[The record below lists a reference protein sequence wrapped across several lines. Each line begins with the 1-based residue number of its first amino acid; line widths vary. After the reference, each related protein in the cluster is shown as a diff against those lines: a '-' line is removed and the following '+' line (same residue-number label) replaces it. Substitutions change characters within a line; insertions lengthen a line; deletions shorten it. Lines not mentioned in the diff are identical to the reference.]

1 MHIPRTRREH
11 IAFVLVI
18 LVSLFLV
25 TSAVKCDKTVK
36 RTQAEIDL
44 DNSVTSKVRVNLTA
58 ASPNVRA
65 ADITINTVKLVVIL
79 GGHVRSE
86 SERALAVRIASDTE
100 VVKDGVTQKVK
111 QVEAKDLAIKP
122 E

>member
-79 GGHVRSE
+79 GGHVRLE

>member
-1 MHIPRTRREH
+1 MHSPRTRREH

-44 DNSVTSKVRVNLTA
+44 DNSVTSKVRSNLTA